1 MFGFGEKKSQTVAH
15 DSVPELYNHAGNL
28 EKELEAI
35 ASREP
40 LTLLT
45 AGQISTYNSIVE
57 RAKSFFPNSV
67 ALKED
72 AQLIEEG
79 DIAQAHPIYRVLHTA
94 IVPTLHNALPPSHG
108 SGALP
113 GI

>member
-1 MFGFGEKKSQTVAH
+1 MFGLGGHNTKTISH
-15 DSVPELYNHAGNL
+15 DTVPELYNHAGNL

-35 ASREP
+35 ADREP

-45 AGQISTYNSIVE
+45 AEQIHAFNGIVE
-57 RAKSFFPNSV
+57 RAKAFFPDSV

-79 DIAQAHPIYRVLHTA
+79 DVAQAFPVYRVLHTA
-94 IVPTLHNALPPSHG
+94 IVPTLHNALPTAK
-108 SGALP
+108 GALP
-113 GI
+113 KI